1 MKIPAKGFTH
11 GGKFHA
17 DDVFST
23 ALLQIL
29 RPDIQVT
36 RGFVVPDDFDGI
48 VYDVGG
54 GMFDHH
60 SEPRECRPNGVPYAA
75 FGLLWRVLGAQLV
88 GEHQARLLDENF
100 IQPLDLN
107 DNTGEQNSL
116 ADAIGSFNP
125 LWDSKD
131 DPDECFWRA
140 VPVAKQ
146 ILENEIAA
154 ANAVNRADDTVRR
167 AYANMRD
174 GIVVLPAYM
183 PWKNGLY
190 KTDAIFVVYPSQR
203 GGYSAQCVNDH
214 RTKRSKQPFPVA
226 WVYLLRCPDGSLYGG
241 WTNDL
246 ARRLKAHRSGK
257 GGAKYTKS
265 HGRDAVRL
273 AYAEKCADKSAA
285 LKREAAL
292 KKLPK
297 AEKEAL
303 AAKWA
308 ADNKITLRMATPDD
322 AAAVCALYNWY
333 VRHGVQTFQ
342 YTPSTVEEYRENI
355 AHTLQNAPFLL
366 AESADGRLQGFA
378 CAHLWHEREAYAW
391 DVETT
396 AYCAPDCIGQGV
408 GGRLYRA
415 LIALLK
421 KQGYYNAFALVTG
434 SNCQSNNFH
443 KALGFTQMGIEK
455 RTGYKFGQWLD
466 LDYWELP
473 LQNGEGEPQPVR
485 KQLTAEE
492 IEDVLG

>member
-23 ALLQIL
+23 ALLQIV

-60 SEPRECRPNGVPYAA
+60 QEPRETRPNGVPYAA
-75 FGLLWRVLGAQLV
+75 FGLLWQVLGAQLV

-140 VPVAKQ
+140 VPVAKK

-167 AYANMRD
+167 AYANMKD

-190 KTDAIFVVYPSQR
+190 KTDALFVVYPSQR
-203 GGYSAQCVNDH
+203 GGYSAQCVTDH
-214 RTKRSKQPFPVA
+214 RTKRSKQPFPPA
-226 WVYLLRCPDGSLYGG
+226 WAGKPEAQLRQI
-241 WTNDL
+241 
-246 ARRLKAHRSGK
+246 SGL
-257 GGAKYTKS
+257 GLRFCHPSRFLIT
-265 HGRDAVRL
+265 
-273 AYAEKCADKSAA
+273 ADD
-285 LKREAAL
+285 
-292 KKLPK
+292 
-297 AEKEAL
+297 KEL
-303 AAKWA
+303 
-308 ADNKITLRMATPDD
+308 N
-322 AAAVCALYNWY
+322 
-333 VRHGVQTFQ
+333 
-342 YTPSTVEEYRENI
+342 
-355 AHTLQNAPFLL
+355 
-366 AESADGRLQGFA
+366 
-378 CAHLWHEREAYAW
+378 
-391 DVETT
+391 
-396 AYCAPDCIGQGV
+396 
-408 GGRLYRA
+408 
-415 LIALLK
+415 
-421 KQGYYNAFALVTG
+421 
-434 SNCQSNNFH
+434 
-443 KALGFTQMGIEK
+443 
-455 RTGYKFGQWLD
+455 
-466 LDYWELP
+466 
-473 LQNGEGEPQPVR
+473 
-485 KQLTAEE
+485 
-492 IEDVLG
+492 